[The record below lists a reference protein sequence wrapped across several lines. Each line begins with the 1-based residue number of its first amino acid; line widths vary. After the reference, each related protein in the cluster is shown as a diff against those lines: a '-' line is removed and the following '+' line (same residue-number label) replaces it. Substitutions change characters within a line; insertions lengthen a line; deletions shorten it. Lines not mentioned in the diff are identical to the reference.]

1 MKDEIKQYIDNYIV
15 ENPDIN
21 LNSLSVLTQSDEL
34 HYLAGVVNW
43 DIHIPILDWIVKQAI
58 CSEATALMIFWQAQP
73 QDFTIYKWNTTQIN
87 EDIAVFQLIK
97 VIIDNYTNGGYLKT
111 DIHYNPASEKQN
123 VSSIPDFLYKDVK
136 GEEPYSIY
144 DETEVRSWFGEYL
157 NKQIDSCS
165 STMDLYG
172 IACHLPTFNNI
183 DTAFHILRNPLCDK
197 GIAFMLFWRFEP
209 IVSDNIRKEFISEI
223 CQKNYPE
230 IIEYKHEWN
239 NSEAMWKIP
248 EIMMKPV

>member
-1 MKDEIKQYIDNYIV
+1 MKDEVKQYIDDCIV
-15 ENPDIN
+15 ENPDID
-21 LNSLSVLTQSDEL
+21 LNGLSILTQPDEL
-34 HYLAGVVNW
+34 HYLANVVNW
-43 DIHIPILDWIVKQAI
+43 DIHIPILVWIVEQAI

-73 QDFTIYKWNTTQIN
+73 QDFTIYKWNTTRIN

-97 VIIDNYTNGGYLKT
+97 VIITNYNNGFYLKT
-111 DIHYNPASEKQN
+111 DIHYNPINDRYN
-123 VSSIPDFLYKDVK
+123 VFTIPDFMYKDVN

-172 IACHLPTFNNI
+172 IACYLPTLGNI
-183 DTAFHILRNPLCDK
+183 DTVFHVLRHPLCDK

-209 IVSDNIRKEFISEI
+209 IVSDSIRNELISEI

-230 IIEYKHEWN
+230 IIEYKHERN
-239 NSEAMWKIP
+239 NSKTEWKIP

>member
-1 MKDEIKQYIDNYIV
+1 MKDEVKQYIDNCIV
-15 ENPDIN
+15 ENPDID
-21 LNSLSVLTQSDEL
+21 LNKLSVLTQSDEL
-34 HYLAGVVNW
+34 HYLASVVNW

-73 QDFTIYKWNTTQIN
+73 QDFTVYSWDTTQIK
-87 EDIAVFQLIK
+87 EDTAVFQLIK
-97 VIIDNYTNGGYLKT
+97 AIIYNYTTGFYLKT
-111 DIHYNPASEKQN
+111 DIHYNLANDKNDTSDIPA
-123 VSSIPDFLYKDVK
+123 FMYKDVK

-144 DETEVRSWFGEYL
+144 DEQEVKSWFGEYL
-157 NKQIDSCS
+157 NKQINSCS

-172 IACHLPTFNNI
+172 IACYLPVLGNI
-183 DTAFHILRNPLCDK
+183 DTVFHILRNPLCDK

-209 IVSDNIRKEFISEI
+209 IVSDNIRKELISEI

-239 NSEAMWKIP
+239 NSKVMWKIP